1 MPGNYTSGT
10 IIKVD
15 KAFQPPET
23 MRLILNFIVPIASLL
38 STIPAALA
46 WRHGGV
52 ERGTTM
58 NSDFYQAIADMMRQF
73 LSLITLWPS
82 LSDPQLSIKSRF
94 LIWTLAVFSGLSSL
108 LSVPLYLMLSTTWSF
123 IVAFIGGVAQAILQL
138 QVINL
143 IMWPSNYKKLGTT
156 G

>member
-1 MPGNYTSGT
+1 MN
-10 IIKVD
+10 
-15 KAFQPPET
+15 
-23 MRLILNFIVPIASLL
+23 IVPIASLL

-46 WRHGGV
+46 WRYGGV

-58 NSDFYQAIADMMRQF
+58 DSDFYQAIAGMMLQF
-73 LSLITLWPS
+73 LSLIIFWPS

-94 LIWTLAVFSGLSSL
+94 LILDPCGFSGLSSL
-108 LSVPLYLMLSTTWSF
+108 VSVPLYLVLSTTWSF
-123 IVAFIGGVAQAILQL
+123 IVAFVGGVAQAILQL
-138 QVINL
+138 QVINS